1 MLSTSFGTAE
11 CIGTVPPEID
21 LHHAKRRRRN
31 SACSEED
38 FGFIP
43 GPTPVKPP
51 VSRLILEASGSSSK
65 RSKVLD
71 ALDET
76 DRVYLTQFL
85 THG

>member
-1 MLSTSFGTAE
+1 MLSTAVGTAQG
-11 CIGTVPPEID
+11 IGTAPSEID

-38 FGFIP
+38 YGFVP

-51 VSRLILEASGSSSK
+51 VSRLILEASGSSNK

-76 DRVYLTQFL
+76 DRVYLT
-85 THG
+85 